1 MRTRT
6 LGVSLLVH
14 AAAVAAV
21 LIAPLLAAP
30 PRLGVPEASLVLVRP
45 ARLPVPDVDPPAP
58 HAPAVASPSTTAGR
72 PAPAPVT
79 EPAALPPPPLFAPER
94 ASAGGPGVPR
104 TSVGNGDGPL
114 PPTSPPAV
122 VELQA
127 VGGVIGRPEKVVDVA
142 PVYPPIARAAGVQGT
157 VIIETV
163 IDETGGVQDA
173 RVLRSVPLLDDAAL
187 AAVRQ
192 WRFTPTT
199 LNGSPIPVVMT
210 VTIRFELR

>member
-14 AAAVAAV
+14 AAAVAAI

-30 PRLGVPEASLVLVRP
+30 PRLSVPQATLVLVQP
-45 ARLPVPDVDPPAP
+45 ARLDVPDVAPPENPSPVDAATPVEAVQRAAAP
-58 HAPAVASPSTTAGR
+58 IV
-72 PAPAPVT
+72 
-79 EPAALPPPPLFAPER
+79 EPTSIAPPPLFAPER
-94 ASAGGPGVPR
+94 AATFLPGVPA
-104 TSVGNGDGPL
+104 TSLVGAGPQA
-114 PPTSPPAV
+114 PPGPPAV
-122 VELQA
+122 VEPQP

-142 PVYPPIARAAGVQGT
+142 PVYPAIARAAGIEGI

-163 IDETGGVQDA
+163 IDETGAVRDA
-173 RVLRSVPLLDDAAL
+173 RVLRSVPLLDEAAL

-199 LNGSPIPVVMT
+199 LNGAPIPVLMT
-210 VTIRFELR
+210 VTVRFELR